1 MIEWIGRR
9 RSAAPRDG
17 ARARSAPPRL
27 TEDADVS
34 QSPLQP
40 APRRREPDLAAAPV
54 IRNRDDAIRLCA
66 GIETTMEAVLQMI
79 EAETTLLRNGQAI
92 AAAELEARQGYYA
105 RRYIDDLASIGAIG
119 PDLDH
124 FIPGS
129 VDRLRRLHEQFCAVL
144 RIDMAALA
152 TAREA
157 ANARIAPPAPRPPVR
172 AVSAPPAPPIRDP
185 RLVRVA
191 AE

>member
-1 MIEWIGRR
+1 L
-9 RSAAPRDG
+9 SLSPLQHAPRDE
-17 ARARSAPPRL
+17 AKPP
-27 TEDADVS
+27 
-34 QSPLQP
+34 PL
-40 APRRREPDLAAAPV
+40 A

-66 GIETTMEAVLQMI
+66 RIETTMEAVLQMI
-79 EAETTLLRNGQAI
+79 EAETTLLSKGQLI
-92 AAAELEARQGYYA
+92 AATELEARQGYYA
-105 RRYIDDLASIGAIG
+105 RRYIDELSAIGEVG

-124 FIPGS
+124 HLPGS
-129 VDRLRRLHEQFCAVL
+129 VNRLRRLHEQFCAVL

-157 ANARIAPPAPRPPVR
+157 SSTRFAPPAKAAAR
-172 AVSAPPAPPIRDP
+172 AVAAPPQPRAPKAPPAPPIRDP